1 MQQPLT
7 PVEAAAIILKAC
19 QELGAQ
25 IYFDEDVFV
34 QTLRGSNTHPVRF
47 FNLKT
52 LRCFGALSEL
62 KAKQLLD
69 GILWLIEDGYIDR
82 VEEDR
87 PLLLVAPNAFE
98 RIKTADLAEFA
109 SILGVWEKDE

>member
-7 PVEAAAIILKAC
+7 HVDAATIILEAC

-25 IYFDEDVFV
+25 IYFDEDVLV

-52 LRCFGALSEL
+52 LRRFGALSEI

-69 GILWLIEDGYIDR
+69 AILWLIEDGYMDR
-82 VEEDR
+82 VDEDR

-98 RIKTADLAEFA
+98 RIKTADLTEFA
-109 SILGVWEKDE
+109 LILQIER